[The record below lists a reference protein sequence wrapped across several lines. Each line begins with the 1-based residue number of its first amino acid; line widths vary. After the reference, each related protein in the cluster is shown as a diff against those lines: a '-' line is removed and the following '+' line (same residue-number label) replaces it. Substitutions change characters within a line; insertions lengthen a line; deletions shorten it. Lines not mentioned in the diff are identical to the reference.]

1 MPTTTP
7 LGQPQSATHRLMLR
21 AAEERWS
28 PVRLDAAISRTRELR
43 ADATAKALRADAKG
57 KPCGNS
63 FIPREATCHKGVGAL
78 TPSTIRQA
86 PRKGEWRKRA
96 AIAAGIT
103 AGALAVGLP
112 AASFFQSGNAPGR
125 RASMKIE
132 GFAREAGR
140 GLMTWGSGP
149 LAPVG
154 VPLAMGLSTAAEGMR
169 AGRTLR
175 RITESWR
182 AAPGFAKAAAGLAS
196 RKGASAAARR
206 SYITKMQEAW
216 LAGQKPITPAT
227 ARKRAAEVRK
237 VEEQIAALSRQQATR
252 ARAARRAARITRTGA
267 PFTSSPTVSEAWLRE
282 SLQSDFVSRTPASL
296 SAGFIRTL
304 QGTRSGLNARRVR
317 FYGARRDAEAEG
329 RGKPC
334 GASHIP
340 KAHECHKVSGA
351 NPTGPG
357 LTPAKLLGAAALVGA
372 AAAVGTYAWS
382 KRDSTDL
389 LDAMRSRPISGD
401 RPRKPNRIEQLL
413 AERRA
418 QRCAN
423 RGDALPL
430 SATNECAV
438 STFAEVYVAKDGA
451 SIFKVQKEPDLPA
464 ARREF
469 ALQEAAYAAGVP
481 TAKPLTIHPRTGVI
495 RMQRLAGRTGEELF
509 GSDFDASHE
518 PRYGLQLSGAMRSMH
533 KAGISHNDLHVGNWM
548 DTPQGVRLIDWG
560 QGSRS
565 KDGVLID
572 LDDSSMM
579 LGLGLSYTPSG
590 RRPVHPAL
598 RGYEPMVAN
607 TRQRLGRARFRS
619 PEWEQVIDQHYDA
632 IDAMFRAAGA

>member
-1 MPTTTP
+1 MSTAINP
-7 LGQPQSATHRLMLR
+7 LGRPLSMVDRLVLR
-21 AAEERWS
+21 AAEERWGS
-28 PVRLDAAISRTRELR
+28 TRLDAAITRARELR
-43 ADATAKALRADAKG
+43 ADASAPGSKG

-78 TPSTIRQA
+78 TPATVSQP
-86 PRKGEWRKRA
+86 PRKGDWRKRA
-96 AIAAGIT
+96 AMVAGIT

-112 AASFFQSGNAPGR
+112 AASFIQSGSAPGR
-125 RASMKIE
+125 RASQKIE
-132 GFAREAGR
+132 NFAREAGR
-140 GLMTWGSGP
+140 GLMTWGTGP

-154 VPLAMGLSTAAEGMR
+154 VPLGMGFSTAAEGMR

-182 AAPGFAKAAAGLAS
+182 AAPGFTKGAAGLAA
-196 RKGASAAARR
+196 RKGKSAESRRAYIAAM
-206 SYITKMQEAW
+206 KNAW
-216 LAGQKPITPAT
+216 ANGTKPITPAA
-227 ARKRAAEVRK
+227 ARRRANEVRK

-252 ARAARRAARITRTGA
+252 SRAARRAARIARTGA
-267 PFTSSPTVSEAWLRE
+267 PFTSSPTVSETWLRE

-296 SAGFIRTL
+296 TAGLLRTL
-304 QGTRSGLNARRVR
+304 QSTRSGLNARRPR
-317 FYGARRDAEAEG
+317 FYGARRDAEG
-329 RGKPC
+329 QGKPC
-334 GASHIP
+334 GESYIP
-340 KAHECHKVSGA
+340 KAHECRKGTGA
-351 NPTGPG
+351 AGSPPTGPG
-357 LTPAKLLGAAALVGA
+357 LTPAKILGAAVVLGA
-372 AAAVGTYAWS
+372 AGAGAYAWS
-382 KRDSTDL
+382 KRDSADL
-389 LDAMRSRPISGD
+389 RAAMAERPISGGG
-401 RPRKPNRIEQLL
+401 RRKPNRIEQLL

-438 STFAEVYVAKDGA
+438 STFAEVYLAKDGA

-469 ALQEAAYAAGVP
+469 EVQAAAFAAGVP
-481 TAKPLTIHPRTGVI
+481 TAKPLTIHPKTGVI
-495 RMQRLAGRTGEELF
+495 RMERLAGRTGEEIF
-509 GSDFDASHE
+509 GEGFDASHE
-518 PRYGLQLSGAMRSMH
+518 PAYGLQLSAAMRSMH

-565 KDGVLID
+565 KEGVLID
-572 LDDSSMM
+572 LEDSSMM

-590 RRPVHPAL
+590 FRPVHPAL
-598 RGYEPMVAN
+598 RGYEPMVAD

-619 PEWEQVIDQHYDA
+619 SEWEQVIEEHYDA
-632 IDAMFRAAGA
+632 LDSMFRAAGA